1 MKKPLIY
8 IPDASI
14 IIAFLLQED
23 LWQKQMNQFFLDLK
37 QEKIQCCVPYL
48 WYYEVGNR
56 LSRIK
61 QKKSLENFSQFL
73 FSNEDDLGFITIP
86 VNKKQSIR
94 AFALCKKY
102 PRISFYDA
110 SYYALA
116 QYLDGIFL
124 TADKQ
129 YYALLKKEKNIEFI
143 TDYHKRT

>member
-8 IPDASI
+8 IPDSSL

-23 LWQKQMNQFFLDLK
+23 LWQKQINKFFLDLK

-61 QKKSLENFSQFL
+61 QKNSLENFSQFL
-73 FSNEDDLGFITIP
+73 FINEDDLGFITIP
-86 VNKKQSIR
+86 VDKKQSDR
-94 AFALCKKY
+94 AYALCQKY

-110 SYYALA
+110 SFHVLA
-116 QYLDGIFL
+116 QCLNGIFL

-143 TDYHKRT
+143 ANYL